1 MHFFFKTILFKG
13 TVVLVGSSREKVH
26 KWRAEILL
34 SMKEEAL
41 TPEKSVS
48 LCEGFHPGFM

>member
-13 TVVLVGSSREKVH
+13 TVVLVGCSRKKVH
-26 KWRAEILL
+26 KWGAEILL